1 MPMALIPLTRQ
12 RGRLKG
18 VAIWPQL
25 QQSQLEKFLL
35 RQVRVLSLSSF
46 VELTCQ
52 ARIVLFQVEQQS
64 LSAMLWQSILPCHQ
78 GRCGL
83 NALEPLKIVH

>member
-1 MPMALIPLTRQ
+1 MPMALNPRTRQ
-12 RGRLKG
+12 RDGLK
-18 VAIWPQL
+18 V
-25 QQSQLEKFLL
+25 SQAGFSSSSSSRFEKFLL

-52 ARIVLFQVEQQS
+52 ARIISGRTTIPIRNVVAVPGQH
-64 LSAMLWQSILPCHQ
+64 SILPCHQ

-83 NALEPLKIVH
+83 NALEPL